1 MYNTIIAIGHLVKD
15 PETRTTSTGKAICTF
30 RICISE
36 SQAKNKC
43 FIDVETWERTAE
55 VCQKYLAKGREAMI
69 EGELSTSSWTGKD
82 GSAQSKNF
90 IRANKVKFLGGGQ
103 KNDGSKE
110 GQNAS
115 SKQVAESSNDVEDDD
130 IPF

>member
-15 PETRTTSTGKAICTF
+15 PETRTTTTGKSICTF

-43 FIDVETWERTAE
+43 FIDVETWEKTAE
-55 VCQKYLAKGREAMI
+55 VCQKYLAKGREAMV

-82 GSAQSKNF
+82 GTAQSKNF
-90 IRANKVKFLGGGQ
+90 IKANKVKFLGGGQ
-103 KNDGSKE
+103 KSEASKP
-110 GQNAS
+110 QAQSTVDPAYAS
-115 SKQVAESSNDVEDDD
+115 DDSDED

>member
-1 MYNTIIAIGHLVKD
+1 MYNTIIALGHLVKD

-36 SQAKNKC
+36 GQAKNKC

-55 VCQKYLAKGREAMI
+55 VCQKYLVKGREALV
-69 EGELSTSSWTGKD
+69 EGELSMSSWTGKD
-82 GSAQSKNF
+82 GSTQSKNF
-90 IRANKVKFLGGGQ
+90 IKANKVKFLSGGQ
-103 KNDGSKE
+103 KQEKT
-110 GQNAS
+110 AS
-115 SKQVAESSNDVEDDD
+115 APASNNVDSDDADED

>member
-69 EGELSTSSWTGKD
+69 EGELSTSTWTGKD
-82 GSAQSKNF
+82 GNPQSKNF
-90 IRANKVKFLGGGQ
+90 IRATKVKFLGGGQ
-103 KNDGSKE
+103 KNDAAKDDS
-110 GQNAS
+110 NTS
-115 SKQVAESSNDVEDDD
+115 SKQVSESSNDSEDED

>member
-15 PETRTTSTGKAICTF
+15 PETRQTTTGKSICTF

-43 FIDVETWERTAE
+43 FIDVETWEKTAE
-55 VCQKYLAKGREAMI
+55 VCQKYLVKGREAMI
-69 EGELSTSSWTGKD
+69 EGELSTSSWTTSDGK
-82 GSAQSKNF
+82 AQSKNF
-90 IRANKVKFLGGGQ
+90 IKANKVKFLGGGQ
-103 KNDGSKE
+103 KSDNSKPQT
-110 GQNAS
+110 QNAAGTADDS
-115 SKQVAESSNDVEDDD
+115 DDD